1 MSSQNDFDLLIVG
14 DQLDHLGLPSLG
26 VLVVAEVHHAS
37 CLQDRF
43 VEVPAFCTVV
53 QMEQVFVHQ
62 AQGTMVRSKQAFMF
76 LHLESGVG
84 GEKADIGKSEG
95 VSSSGKFVILK
106 TII

>member
-1 MSSQNDFDLLIVG
+1 
-14 DQLDHLGLPSLG
+14 
-26 VLVVAEVHHAS
+26 
-37 CLQDRF
+37 
-43 VEVPAFCTVV
+43 
-53 QMEQVFVHQ
+53 MEQVFVHQ